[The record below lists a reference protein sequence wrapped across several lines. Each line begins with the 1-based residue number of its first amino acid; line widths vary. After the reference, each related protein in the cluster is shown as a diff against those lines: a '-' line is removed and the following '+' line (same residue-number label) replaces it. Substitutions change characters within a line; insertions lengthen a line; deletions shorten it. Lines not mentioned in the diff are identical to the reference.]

1 MNQKESE
8 KIKSLKDE
16 IHHLKEYLVSDCCKQ
31 CSDIINKIEQHQ
43 QEIQKL
49 QEKMNLE

>member
-8 KIKSLKDE
+8 KIKNLEDE
-16 IHHLKEYLVSDCCKQ
+16 ISHLKEYLISDCCKQ

-49 QEKMNLE
+49 QGKMNLK